1 MTEIGF
7 GEFYERE
14 REREKNLLT
23 LISHHCCHAKEN
35 IGKHKKTDRHLTVVC
50 GVHFHVG

>member
-14 REREKNLLT
+14 REREREESVN
-23 LISHHCCHAKEN
+23 S
-35 IGKHKKTDRHLTVVC
+35 HLTPLLPC
-50 GVHFHVG
+50 KRKHRKT